1 MSLHRVHLAEGLP
14 AEGGHV
20 AITGDEAQH
29 AVRVK
34 RLGAG
39 DLLELLDGRGR
50 VASATIEAAEKLG
63 KKSGWSLTARIDAVR
78 SVPMPSPAVHVRTAP
93 PKGPRLEHMIDQLAQ
108 AGAASWGPLITKRT
122 VVDPRE
128 GKLARL
134 ERVAAEASKQ
144 CGRAW
149 SLAIEPA
156 ITFDSALDDPGAT
169 VLADASGA
177 ALPEA
182 LAAAS
187 HDAAR
192 NEQVTL
198 LIGPEGGWEP
208 RELERARAAGVRVAR
223 FGPHVMRVETAA
235 VVASAALLAAHTPVT
250 PRAHG

>member
-34 RLGAG
+34 RLGEG
-39 DLLELLDGRGR
+39 DPLELLDGRGR

-144 CGRAW
+144 SGRAW
-149 SLAIEPA
+149 TLEIAPA
-156 ITFDSALDDPGAT
+156 MRF
-169 VLADASGA
+169 ADAIDGAGNTILANASGDFVQPGVIA
-177 ALPEA
+177 V
-182 LAAAS
+182 S
-187 HDAAR
+187 SI
-192 NEQVTL
+192 TL
-198 LIGPEGGWEP
+198 LIGPEGGWED
-208 RELERARAAGVRVAR
+208 RELARAREAGVRIVR
-223 FGPHVMRVETAA
+223 FGPHVMRIETAA
-235 VVASAALLAAHTPVT
+235 VVAAGALASAAVTSPSDAPPV
-250 PRAHG
+250 P